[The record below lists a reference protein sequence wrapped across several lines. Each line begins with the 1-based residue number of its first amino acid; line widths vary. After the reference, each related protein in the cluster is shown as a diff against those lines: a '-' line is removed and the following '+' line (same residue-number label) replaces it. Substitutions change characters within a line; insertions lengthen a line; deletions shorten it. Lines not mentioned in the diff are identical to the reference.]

1 MTLTMLNYIEETN
14 KNLNDIILTTL
25 EKNKK
30 YYNSVLKLLTKIF
43 NTDARTFLKINI
55 VTITINIEI
64 LKFYNKIINKF
75 NINKPLFDIDNLDID
90 NLNDYENIVYIIEN
104 ICNNLLER
112 LDYKLKTVQ
121 YMGKKK
127 LKIIC
132 ID

>member
-14 KNLNDIILTTL
+14 KNLNDIILTNL

-30 YYNSVLKLLTKIF
+30 YYNSVLKLLNKIF

>member
-1 MTLTMLNYIEETN
+1 MLNYIEETN
-14 KNLNDIILTTL
+14 KNLNDIVLTNL

-30 YYNSVLKLLTKIF
+30 YYNSVLKLLNKIF

-64 LKFYNKIINKF
+64 LKFYNKIIDKF
-75 NINKPLFDIDNLDID
+75 NINKPLFDLDNLDID

-104 ICNNLLER
+104 ICNNLLEK

-121 YMGKKK
+121 YLGKKK
-127 LKIIC
+127 LKIIRT
-132 ID
+132 D